1 MSMEAVSQYITDL
14 GAAVVLPILITLFA
28 IALGQRF
35 GKSLRSGVLIGVGFV
50 GINLVIGLL
59 FGQVSPV
66 AEALAKRFSVDL
78 NVVDVGWPSSAAI
91 AFGSRVGAVI
101 IPVCLLLNV
110 ILLAVGL
117 TRTLDIDLWNYWHF
131 ALGGA
136 LVAVATDSFWWGVVA
151 ACIAMV
157 ITLALADWS
166 APLVQ
171 KYFNFP
177 DITFPHGTSA
187 PYIIFAMPLNWL
199 MDRTPGLRKLEADPA
214 AIQRRFGIFGET
226 VFLGL
231 VIGLLLGLAGYGFDD
246 PRADSIAIL
255 SLGINVAAIM
265 VILPRMVAILME
277 GLIPVSEAARTFV
290 QKRFPGR
297 KFYIGLDSAIAIGQP
312 AVIATSLILVPVTLL
327 VAIALAPAG
336 NRVLPLVDLATIPFI
351 VALMVAIF
359 RGNIVRSVI
368 GGAIVIGGGL
378 FIATA
383 LASTFTQ
390 VATASGFKN
399 TTGSSEISSLVDGA
413 NPLTG
418 LLVGVGKIGPVA
430 LVVLAVLALAFA
442 FFVRQ
447 LVRRRDDLEGP
458 PPVDGGDAALEEAA
472 VMQERAGDGPVGRG
486 RDGGATPDAGP
497 TPSPAA
503 G

>member
-1 MSMEAVSQYITDL
+1 MEAVSAYLNDL
-14 GAAVVLPILITLFA
+14 GAAVVLPVLITLFA
-28 IALGQRF
+28 VVLGQRF
-35 GKSLRSGVLIGVGFV
+35 TRALRSGILIGVGFV

-66 AEALAKRFSVDL
+66 AEALARRFSVDL
-78 NVVDVGWPSSAAI
+78 DVVDVGWPSSAAI
-91 AFGSRVGAVI
+91 AFGSKVGAVI

-110 ILLAVGL
+110 VLLAIGL
-117 TRTLDIDLWNYWHF
+117 TRTFDIDLWNYWHF

-136 LVAVATDSFWWGVVA
+136 LVASVTGSFWWGVLG

-157 ITLALADWS
+157 VTLALADWS

-171 KYFNFP
+171 KYFSFP
-177 DITFPHGTSA
+177 DISFPHGTSA
-187 PYIIFAMPLNWL
+187 PYVLFALPLNAL
-199 MDRTPGLRKLEADPA
+199 MDRIPGLNKLEADPA
-214 AIQRRFGIFGET
+214 TINRRFGVFGET
-226 VFLGL
+226 LFLGL
-231 VIGLLLGLAGYGFDD
+231 GIGLLLGLAGYGFDQ

-277 GLIPVSEAARTFV
+277 GLVPVSEAARTFV

-297 KFYIGLDSAIAIGQP
+297 KFYIGLDAAIAVGQP

-327 VAIALAPAG
+327 VAIALAPLG
-336 NRVLPLVDLATIPFI
+336 NQVLPLVDLATIPFI
-351 VALMVAIF
+351 VAIMVPIF

-383 LASTFTQ
+383 LAATFTR
-390 VATASGFKN
+390 VALASGFEN
-399 TTGSSEISSLVDGA
+399 TTGSSQISSLVDGA

-418 LLVGVGKIGPVA
+418 LLVGVSKIGDA
-430 LVVLAVLALAFA
+430 AIIVLALLALLFA
-442 FFVRQ
+442 TWVRRI
-447 LVRRRDDLEGP
+447 VRRRDDDGDVDAGAVTAPAGRHATSGP
-458 PPVDGGDAALEEAA
+458 T
-472 VMQERAGDGPVGRG
+472 
-486 RDGGATPDAGP
+486 GATAPV
-497 TPSPAA
+497 
-503 G
+503 